1 LAQMAEDSPEISRGD
16 AEKFRPVFAAGSLT
30 SRSDVGLRKAR
41 FDLYGYILA
50 TFPLPEGCTEWRPT
64 HTHTHRERE
73 RETRGNSVCARL
85 DERPKVQTFAGA
97 RKTI

>member
-1 LAQMAEDSPEISRGD
+1 LAQMAEDSSEISRGD